1 MPSLQK
7 LYLACNCP
15 FKTAWPQA
23 PRFCR
28 PTVELL
34 AAFDGEGITLLSSL
48 FDSTK
53 AQVVVEV
60 SDAVAPRFLLQRLKG
75 RWSRALGMVSGDFP
89 GFDKAYLVRTV
100 GQNTRK
106 IVENYV
112 QGQIDNSDL
121 VDPLYRKR
129 MKELRF
135 HQEETN
141 PQQNRHRG
149 VYDLFAHLVLVTKG
163 RYRLFSPEA
172 RKVFE
177 SLCAGADELG
187 AEALDISMMP
197 DHAHLLLRW
206 PSGVSGEELIEGVK
220 RESGKQLR
228 RTAFWS
234 GGGYVGSVG
243 PYRLKV
249 AMERNQRNGRVRAG

>member
-1 MPSLQK
+1 MPALQK

-15 FKTAWPQA
+15 FKSSWPQA
-23 PRFCR
+23 PQYCE
-28 PTVELL
+28 PSAELL
-34 AAFDGEGITLLSSL
+34 SAFDTEGITLLSSG

-75 RWSRALGMVSGDFP
+75 RWSRALGIACDDFP
-89 GFDKAYLVRTV
+89 GFDKAYLIRTV
-100 GQNTRK
+100 GQNTRT

-112 QGQIDNSDL
+112 QNQVDSSDL

-141 PQQNRHRG
+141 PQKNRHRG

-163 RYRLFSPEA
+163 RYRMFSPEA

-177 SLCAGADELG
+177 SLCAGTEALG

-206 PSGVSGEELIEGVK
+206 PSALSGAELIEGVK
-220 RESGKQLR
+220 RESGRQLR

-234 GGGYVGSVG
+234 GGGYLGSVG
-243 PYRLKV
+243 PYRL
-249 AMERNQRNGRVRAG
+249 